1 MLKIILSFAQGGRKL
16 RISIPPGE
24 PALCIFGDHYIQ
36 TKTHSVQ
43 ILYPDHGVY
52 ADGGSSALLS
62 SRDQIDS
69 DTICGI
75 CPYRPQL
82 TANASNL
89 PNTAFCKNAPRWF
102 QTAPVFLWDGGRA
115 LTMDSYT
122 ICQYHPEALIVPI
135 SSGQEL
141 EAGNIFQRNH
151 EVDKSKLTR
160 NPTIDKKDATLVS
173 YSQYL
178 DFLRKI
184 WGKLNFVRFCIF
196 RNFMFILIFFE
207 EKLEWIIFRA

>member
-1 MLKIILSFAQGGRKL
+1 
-16 RISIPPGE
+16 
-24 PALCIFGDHYIQ
+24 
-36 TKTHSVQ
+36 
-43 ILYPDHGVY
+43 
-52 ADGGSSALLS
+52 
-62 SRDQIDS
+62 
-69 DTICGI
+69 
-75 CPYRPQL
+75 
-82 TANASNL
+82 
-89 PNTAFCKNAPRWF
+89 
-102 QTAPVFLWDGGRA
+102 
-115 LTMDSYT
+115 MDSYT

-184 WGKLNFVRFCIF
+184 WGEVELREVLHFQKFYVHPHIF
-196 RNFMFILIFFE
+196 
-207 EKLEWIIFRA
+207 